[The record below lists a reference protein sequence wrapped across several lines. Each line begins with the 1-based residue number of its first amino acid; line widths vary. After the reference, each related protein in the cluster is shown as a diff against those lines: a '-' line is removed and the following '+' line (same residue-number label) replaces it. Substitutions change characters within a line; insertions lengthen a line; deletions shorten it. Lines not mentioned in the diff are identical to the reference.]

1 MHFRVRR
8 SRTLEYL
15 LQSSLSVACCPNP
28 RPMEAKPVARKALLI
43 GISYASEV
51 YRSKPES
58 QMPGALADVKEMYD
72 ILIGPLH
79 FRKEDI
85 TVLTDGPDKPRHLW
99 PTKANIERAISD
111 FVGGTSSGDIC
122 FLFYA
127 GHGHQIY
134 NPSSPETDKRDK
146 HIVPCDAIDPD
157 GAFMEDKL
165 IIDDVLKNMLVMPL
179 VAVDAK
185 LTAVFDCCHSGTVL
199 DLLHY
204 RCNDITAWKRTVFS
218 KTSVN
223 LSLIV
228 PCTLNSF
235 APGIASNW
243 DPCIRDCERFCL
255 LPKRRGSGYVICI
268 SACLDEELAWG
279 GNKGGSLTR
288 ALIQALHHHPT
299 LKELNIFIGARVK
312 VYVNAIIKK
321 RKGKDAKES
330 LPKIAQHPQF
340 SSLWPL
346 DMNEQRFLL

>member
-72 ILIGPLH
+72 ILI
-79 FRKEDI
+79 
-85 TVLTDGPDKPRHLW
+85 DKPRHLW

-157 GAFMEDKL
+157 
-165 IIDDVLKNMLVMPL
+165 VMPL

-235 APGIASNW
+235 APGITSNW
-243 DPCIRDCERFCL
+243 DPCIRDCEGFCL

-288 ALIQALHHHPT
+288 ALIQALHQDHHPT

-321 RKGKDAKES
+321 RRGKDAKES
-330 LPKIAQHPQF
+330 LPKIAQHPQVSHHF
-340 SSLWPL
+340 TRLCPFIHL
-346 DMNEQRFLL
+346 IAVL